1 MIWMIKEKTLV
12 TIKEDIQIEYPF
24 SDDLPMIFLGEITNM
39 PEHGIFTG
47 KSGKSYFGYHVDNF
61 RELGEEEI

>member
-1 MIWMIKEKTLV
+1 MILMIKEKTLV

-39 PEHGIFTG
+39 PEHGIFIG

-61 RELGEEEI
+61 RELGEEEV

>member
-12 TIKEDIQIEYPF
+12 TIKEDIQIEYLF

-39 PEHGIFTG
+39 PGHGIFIG
-47 KSGKSYFGYHVDNF
+47 KSGKSSFGYPVDNF

>member
-39 PEHGIFTG
+39 PEHGILLENPE
-47 KSGKSYFGYHVDNF
+47 KAISD
-61 RELGEEEI
+61 II

>member
-1 MIWMIKEKTLV
+1 MIKEKTLV

-39 PEHGIFTG
+39 PEHGNPEKAI
-47 KSGKSYFGYHVDNF
+47 SD
-61 RELGEEEI
+61 IM